1 MSLTVDLTGRVAV
14 VTGGGRGIGAA
25 VARSLAQAGARVV
38 VSARST
44 GQIEGVAGDLVAA
57 GLDALAVACDVT
69 DPESVDRLLGAAE
82 ADFGPVEI
90 LVNNAGVSSSAP
102 LRSLELEEWNRLMR
116 VNATGTFLCT
126 RAFLPGMVANGWG
139 RVINVASTA
148 GRAGAAYIS
157 AYAASKHAVIGF
169 TRSVAAEV
177 AAKGVTVNAIC
188 PGFVETPMTDESVE
202 RIVAK
207 TGMSEDE
214 ARQRIV
220 ALNPQGRLIEPDEVA
235 YVAVALCDPRARG
248 VNGQAIGVDGG
259 ALLA

>member
-1 MSLTVDLTGRVAV
+1 MSTPIDLEGRVAV

-25 VARSLAQAGARVV
+25 VAHGLAAAGARVV
-38 VSARST
+38 VSARSE
-44 GQIEGVAGDLVAA
+44 GQIEGVARELAEA
-57 GLDALAVACDVT
+57 GAEARAIACDVT

-82 ADFGPVEI
+82 EAFGAVEI

-102 LRSLELEEWNRLMR
+102 LRAVDLEEWNRLIA

-126 RAFLPGMVANGWG
+126 RAFVPGMIAAGWG
-139 RVINVASTA
+139 RVVNIASVA
-148 GRAGAAYIS
+148 GRAGAAYVS

-177 AAKGVTVNAIC
+177 AAKGVTVNAIG
-188 PGFVETPMTDESVE
+188 PGYVETPMTDASID

-207 TGMSEDE
+207 TGLSAVD
-214 ARQRIV
+214 ARARLV
-220 ALNPQGRLIEPDEVA
+220 SMNPQGRLIEPEEIA
-235 YVAVALCDPRARG
+235 FLAVALCDPRARG
-248 VNGQAIGVDGG
+248 INGQAIGVDGG